1 VSPWP
6 KGPQPPAR
14 LGAKQ
19 MRLMIRVFL
28 MLSKMSG
35 NKFERSDY
43 LLMGQHYA
51 LRLLKVGRC
60 RLTR

>member
-1 VSPWP
+1 
-6 KGPQPPAR
+6 
-14 LGAKQ
+14 